1 MSLLSAVVQVA
12 IAAISTGALVLA
24 LIIFVLPDS
33 KLGDGLYKLR
43 LFKKDTGKWLFDLF
57 GMGEDK
63 IAGVYWWKEGE
74 PDPDVD
80 STHGLMYEG
89 SPGADLTK
97 FPPMRNY
104 NLDTESATDA
114 QTFGERYL
122 ENATFEYGSNKL
134 SKNQLPRYFKDPVD
148 NAEECR
154 KKAFEKKA
162 AIYTFKESNK
172 RCFYFR
178 LQDDFKPADVSQ
190 DSLAA
195 AVSEEDIDSNHMRYR
210 NFSDTVEWLDENWS
224 SEAPQYTAADA
235 YPPNYTKMQADTEGY
250 VEHTTGCTQRGK
262 KLSSHCTNAFIGKGG
277 FLDDD

>member
-74 PDPDVD
+74 PDDNVD

-104 NLDTESATDA
+104 NLDTENAISA
-114 QTFGERYL
+114 QTFGESYL

-178 LQDDFKPADVSQ
+178 LQDDFKPADTFQ
-190 DSLAA
+190 DSLSA
-195 AVSEEDIDSNHMRYR
+195 SFNQGDDLDSNHMRYR
-210 NFSDTVEWLDENWS
+210 NFSDTVEWLDENWI
-224 SEAPQYTAADA
+224 SEANPLDFAN
-235 YPPNYTKMQADTEGY
+235 PPGNYTKMQADTEGY